1 MEIVMTTT
9 RKENLMVEIVETK
22 NELVVFDE
30 VAAIIADYK
39 VENEELSFDYESK
52 EGVKQVKGHIAN
64 LRKVKTKVSE
74 IHKEAKAES
83 RAFGL
88 RLDAKKNEYNG
99 EVDKMIDFHKKPLEA
114 IEEKETEEALARQ
127 QEAVDAKAREIAAME
142 ARERAII
149 LAEEKIA
156 REKAEAEEKARRE
169 AAEAA
174 EKVIKE
180 QQEKIKRAEE
190 ENRRILEEAAKAR
203 AKLQEEAD
211 KARIEAEQKAKAE
224 AEAEEERLADIAA
237 EKAIEASR
245 IKDKKHR
252 SNVEDKIQKYFT
264 DNGFNPDMAY
274 SILVLLKNGKI
285 PHVSINY

>member
-1 MEIVMTTT
+1 MT
-9 RKENLMVEIVETK
+9 ELVEPK
-22 NELVVFDE
+22 SSELVVFDK

-39 VENEELSFDYESK
+39 VRNEELASNFDYESK
-52 EGVKQVKGHIAN
+52 EGIKQVKSHISK

-99 EVDKMIDFHKKPLEA
+99 EVDKMIDFHEKPLEA
-114 IEEKETEEALARQ
+114 IKKKETEEALARQ
-127 QEAVDAKAREIAAME
+127 QEYADSEAKRIAEIE

-156 REKAEAEEKARRE
+156 REKAEALDKIAREKA
-169 AAEAA
+169 AEN
-174 EKVIKE
+174 EKIIKE
-180 QQEKIKRAEE
+180 QEEKIRQAEE
-190 ENRRILEEAAKAR
+190 ENRRIVEEAAKAR

-211 KARIEAEQKAKAE
+211 KARIEVEQKAKAE

-237 EKAIEASR
+237 EKAIEANR

-252 SNVEDKIQKYFT
+252 QKIEDEVHTGLTKLGY
-264 DNGFNPDMAY
+264 NPDTAY
-274 SILVLLKNGKI
+274 DLLDALKQNKI
-285 PHVSINY
+285 PHITIQY